1 MAISDLLVGRTVFPC
16 ALTVMYVDYWLIGGP
31 LGLASCKLVFF
42 IADVSNLVFIQS
54 LALIAADRFGAVLFP
69 LASPRISKSIHALR
83 PGCKVIF
90 LVELLAGKSFQLTLL
105 LSVY

>member
-69 LASPRISKSIHALR
+69 LASLRISKSIHALR

-90 LVELLAGKSFQLTLL
+90 LVELLAEAFSSLCC
-105 LSVY
+105 